1 MSTEKNPLL
10 RANGPCGV
18 SSKRSTM
25 IKTVFAAALILAIAL
40 SAPAATAAPNQAD
53 RSSAAIDPTTVAP
66 ATPQAPETGP
76 CPKDGNLIL
85 VETSAH
91 RLWLCSS
98 GKVVEAFRV
107 ALGSGGIDKRRQ
119 GDAKVPLGDY
129 ALDVPRASSSFHLF
143 ILVGYPTAAQ
153 QKAGFTG
160 GAIGVHGPARGY
172 ETLGSS
178 ANTAVDWTLGCIAV
192 GSDDEIE
199 RIADWQRRNKVHR
212 IRIK

>member
-1 MSTEKNPLL
+1 
-10 RANGPCGV
+10 
-18 SSKRSTM
+18 M
-25 IKTVFAAALILAIAL
+25 IKIVFAAALIPAIAL
-40 SAPAATAAPNQAD
+40 SAPAAPAAPNQAD
-53 RSSAAIDPTTVAP
+53 RSSAAIGPTTAAP
-66 ATPQAPETGP
+66 ATPQAPEAEAGA

-91 RLWLCSS
+91 RLWLCSG
-98 GKVVEAFRV
+98 GKVVEAFHV

-129 ALDVPRASSSFHLF
+129 ALDVARASSSFHLF

-172 ETLGSS
+172 ETLGSN

-199 RIADWQRRNKVHR
+199 RIADWQRRNKVRR